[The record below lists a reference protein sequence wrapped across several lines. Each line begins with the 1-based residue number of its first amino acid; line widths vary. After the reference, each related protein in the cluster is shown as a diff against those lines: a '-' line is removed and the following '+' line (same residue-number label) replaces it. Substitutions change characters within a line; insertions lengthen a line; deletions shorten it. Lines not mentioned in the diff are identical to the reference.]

1 MILALL
7 FAVLLS
13 ISCLVGE
20 KYGLGQ
26 HLWNL
31 EPNNLSKLPD
41 DIARVTKVLFAAYL
55 SYSTAITFTKLSII
69 TTYLRIFPRGL
80 YLRRIIYAVT
90 AVVIGF
96 WISSI
101 FAIIFTCVPVQAA
114 WDYSITN
121 AKCFGVLHYFYV
133 AAGFNIGTDLLL
145 CISPIPTLWALSMP
159 RSQRLVLCMLF
170 GMGFLYVLEILII
183 RLMLTMKL
191 VHVLPA
197 HFDSRSY
204 IILLVLM
211 YPVSVRI
218 VPHKVSQTM
227 SWHPIT
233 DQSVGSLNWSV
244 VEVGTAIICASLS
257 SLKPLASRC
266 LPSFFPHLFSDAS
279 NPPQYFS
286 SNTLAFEMVS
296 SSDPKGLGPI
306 YVQRTFDIQES
317 PHSPSYP
324 KSARIRPAGIDG
336 QRAEFYEQTSQEDLV
351 ERGLEWTKANSK
363 TPCEFLRRK
372 YVTR

>member
-227 SWHPIT
+227 S
-233 DQSVGSLNWSV
+233 
-244 VEVGTAIICASLS
+244 
-257 SLKPLASRC
+257 
-266 LPSFFPHLFSDAS
+266 
-279 NPPQYFS
+279 
-286 SNTLAFEMVS
+286 
-296 SSDPKGLGPI
+296 
-306 YVQRTFDIQES
+306 
-317 PHSPSYP
+317 
-324 KSARIRPAGIDG
+324 
-336 QRAEFYEQTSQEDLV
+336 
-351 ERGLEWTKANSK
+351 
-363 TPCEFLRRK
+363 
-372 YVTR
+372 